1 MAVGD
6 RVGGWV
12 GQLLDELRE
21 NTVNFNKMHQASGC
35 GWIFFS
41 ILYIGSNKI
50 K

>member
-6 RVGGWV
+6 GVPGWV

-35 GWIFFS
+35 GWIFFKAF
-41 ILYIGSNKI
+41 YT
-50 K
+50 

>member
-6 RVGGWV
+6 GVGGWV
-12 GQLLDELRE
+12 GQLLNELRE
-21 NTVNFNKMHQASGC
+21 NTVNFNKMPQANGC
-35 GWIFFS
+35 VCVCFS